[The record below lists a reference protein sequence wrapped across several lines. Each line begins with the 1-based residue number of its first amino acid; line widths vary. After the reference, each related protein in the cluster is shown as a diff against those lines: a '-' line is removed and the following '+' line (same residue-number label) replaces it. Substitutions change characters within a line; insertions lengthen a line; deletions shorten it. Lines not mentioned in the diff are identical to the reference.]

1 MLSSPSCVC
10 VSLRVFLSSPMSFQ
24 SSFASSSSSSSAAAA
39 AALAMEEA
47 LFGFSRKE
55 RAALQWALERKE
67 REPTKVCVLFACCWL
82 LAACLFQLF

>member
-1 MLSSPSCVC
+1 MVSSPSCVC

-24 SSFASSSSSSSAAAA
+24 SSVASSSSSSAAAA

-55 RAALQWALERKE
+55 RAALQWVLERKE